1 MKRSLPL
8 FAFVLLA
15 ACATTKP
22 ASMPVDPATDPTIIA
37 TVNDAAV
44 QGSIEAAHGAVVG
57 RNIGRVAGFVAAVF
71 GGSDHECLDETIDR
85 YRATRDAF
93 TLAGAAIGYAHGA
106 KEGGKRGLEVDQRFA
121 ELHAMQG
128 LTLYRPYP
136 DMIDVYLD
144 DPALVKDVKAVF
156 AGHQGWI
163 IDAGASRDREQIVLH
178 CQLGEFA
185 P

>member
-8 FAFVLLA
+8 LAFVLLA

-22 ASMPVDPATDPTIIA
+22 AQPIDPATDPTIIA

-44 QGSIEAAHGAVVG
+44 QGSIEAAKGAATG
-57 RNIGRVAGFVAAVF
+57 RQIGRVAGFIAAVF
-71 GGSDHECLDETIDR
+71 GGPDHECLDQTIDR

-106 KEGGKRGLEVDQRFA
+106 KEGGKRGFEVDQRFA
-121 ELHAMQG
+121 QLHAIKG
-128 LTLYRPYP
+128 VTLNRPYP
-136 DMIDVYLD
+136 DMIDAYID

-156 AGHQGWI
+156 DGHPGWI
-163 IDAGASRDREQIVLH
+163 IDVGSVRGTGEIVLH